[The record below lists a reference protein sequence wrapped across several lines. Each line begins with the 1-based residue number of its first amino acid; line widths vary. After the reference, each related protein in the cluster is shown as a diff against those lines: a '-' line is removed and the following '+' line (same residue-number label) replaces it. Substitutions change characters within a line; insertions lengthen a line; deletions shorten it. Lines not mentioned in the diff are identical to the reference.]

1 MFPSSHDP
9 VLIEIRD
16 AHEGEEKAQ
25 QQRETKAAHE
35 LLVESPP
42 KHAKTQMR
50 RWCLKSNKSNC
61 TTGPLPV
68 SKNSYIYHYIY
79 HNNVKYKY
87 VIKYMLKKLVGQK
100 FGSKIQH
107 CSCWPRCP
115 SSPARPPCRLSK
127 PSAVTPLALWNR
139 LMWPS
144 IWGYL
149 KIISLKSLD
158 SDLEKNSIA
167 LDIDNSYNDMI
178 RTIVRVSQ
186 NRGIPKSST
195 WV

>member
-87 VIKYMLKKLVGQK
+87 VIKYMLKNWWVRSLAAKYSTAAVDHDAPALLHGHLVDFQ
-100 FGSKIQH
+100 S
-107 CSCWPRCP
+107 
-115 SSPARPPCRLSK
+115 
-127 PSAVTPLALWNR
+127 LALWH
-139 LMWPS
+139 LWPCEIAWCDLRS
-144 IWGYL
+144 EDIW
-149 KIISLKSLD
+149 
-158 SDLEKNSIA
+158 
-167 LDIDNSYNDMI
+167 
-178 RTIVRVSQ
+178 R
-186 NRGIPKSST
+186 SSV
-195 WV
+195 WRA

>member
-1 MFPSSHDP
+1 MLLSRTRKKTFARVSNITCTAFAIKTPYKLQGPLDRPSYIYITYVLCTVKATSATMFPSSHDP

-68 SKNSYIYHYIY
+68 SKNSYIY
-79 HNNVKYKY
+79 
-87 VIKYMLKKLVGQK
+87 
-100 FGSKIQH
+100 
-107 CSCWPRCP
+107 
-115 SSPARPPCRLSK
+115 
-127 PSAVTPLALWNR
+127 
-139 LMWPS
+139 
-144 IWGYL
+144 
-149 KIISLKSLD
+149 ISLYISQQREVQICYKIHVKKIGGS
-158 SDLEKNSIA
+158 EVWQQNTA
-167 LDIDNSYNDMI
+167 LQLLTTMPQLSC
-178 RTIVRVSQ
+178 TATL
-186 NRGIPKSST
+186 ST
-195 WV
+195 FKA